1 MAQRVLM
8 IEDEE
13 QIRSMYQVAFE
24 ALGFVFNSAED
35 GIKGVEM
42 AKADKPDLILLD
54 IMMPDVDGLTVL
66 TQIKND
72 STLSAIPVIMLSNLS
87 AQENV
92 DKAMALGAKDYVNKS
107 LIKPREV
114 AEKVKTILGVT
125 PSA

>member
-24 ALGFVFNSAED
+24 ALGFVFDSAGD
-35 GIKGVEM
+35 GEKGMEM
-42 AKADKPDLILLD
+42 TKANKPDLILLD
-54 IMMPDVDGLTVL
+54 IMMPNVDGLTVL

-72 STLSAIPVIMLSNLS
+72 PNLSTIPVIMLSNLS

-92 DKAMALGAKDYVNKS
+92 DKAMTLGAKNYINKS
-107 LIKPREV
+107 LVKPREV
-114 AEKVKTILGVT
+114 AEKVKAILSN
-125 PSA
+125 PI